1 MCKKHD
7 QTIAITEEAKY
18 VIPYSSQEHGLQSF
32 KRTVSRQIQL
42 QGYECQD
49 LANLSYQNNWLGWS
63 MYVQSVGDPIDHFC
77 EFESVEAHAFPKR
90 SEKKRK
96 RKPHKKNLKRRETL
110 QRYIRSSSDEL
121 DKLRRKLQEPTHN
134 ENS

>member
-1 MCKKHD
+1 
-7 QTIAITEEAKY
+7 
-18 VIPYSSQEHGLQSF
+18 
-32 KRTVSRQIQL
+32 
-42 QGYECQD
+42 
-49 LANLSYQNNWLGWS
+49 